1 MERIRNE
8 VDKNE
13 IGDGFE
19 DIDFDSIEDLLN
31 QDIEG
36 ILSDLNDL
44 DDERKVFT
52 QPDILGKEIY
62 NSIFSQLGAQSG
74 IDLSSETLIKKYQD
88 SHLGETSQSAG
99 ISALQDEKYQ
109 KVRKSNTLESK
120 TQSGI
125 KDSYTGKI
133 VKTSDGH
140 QINTDH
146 VVSRNEIYGEGI
158 KKRLRE
164 ISGNDV
170 KNLANLDDNLI
181 ATNESLNKSKGA
193 KSIKEYNAKRQ
204 QRETDLKNQTKRAN
218 DKVEKSS
225 LSRLEKDAKIK
236 ENNIRLDDKLSA
248 DSKMMNAVDK
258 KARQAINKK
267 LYGDAAKNIG
277 KEAATKAIRSTIIAG
292 SATLIKTIIDGFID
306 FLKSKNKSMTKFKTN
321 IRKSIKEFFES
332 LKQVFKSSI
341 SAGTSSIV
349 NNIMTLLG
357 EKITKIWGALM
368 TGIATIKSAFKSF
381 MSPENKKKSM
391 SIRLAELGKALTVGL
406 VMSEV
411 ILLSEGITNALET
424 AFPGLKAMKLP
435 IIGSVTEFIVEV
447 FLGIIGGIIT
457 GIVIHRLNMFIAGK
471 QKKELN
477 NKQIGKQNELRDKQ
491 QVQIELVKRVEEAR
505 KQDIFSDIQSRHE
518 LANIVTKESLEKIQ
532 VSIPISNSSF
542 EAMQSDLNDLLK

>member
-349 NNIMTLLG
+349 NNIVTLLG

-505 KQDIFSDIQSRHE
+505 KEDIFSDIQSRHE

-532 VSIPISNSSF
+532 VNIPTSNSSF
-542 EAMQSDLNDLLK
+542 ESMQSDLNDLLK